1 MHFLAQFKY
10 TEEHLFSTWAISR
23 HLTHLL
29 RVLVWQCGPIYFIFI
44 PHSSCSL
51 HSKCISLF
59 SYDLPSVCVSVLSTP
74 SPSAPSNVA
83 LVNVKTRNET
93 HIELEWT
100 KVDNINTYILKS
112 SDETETPITG
122 SDGSTAVTHIVS
134 SLSAGTSNSFTL
146 FTVFEEVRSAGYDFS
161 AVTGMSLFLIAKFQ
175 GSCFFSL
182 QHLKTCV
189 S

>member
-74 SPSAPSNVA
+74 SPSVPPAVTE
-83 LVNVKTRNET
+83 VIVTTRSDT
-93 HIELEWT
+93 HIELGWT
-100 KVDNINTYILKS
+100 KVNDINTYILKS

-122 SDGSTAVTHIVS
+122 SAGNKVTHRVS
-134 SLSAGTSNSFTL
+134 SLSTGTEYSFTL
-146 FTVFEEVRSAGYDFS
+146 FTVFEQVRSTGLVFS
-161 AVTGMSLFLIAKFQ
+161 AVTGMSLFLIAKF
-175 GSCFFSL
+175 
-182 QHLKTCV
+182 
-189 S
+189 